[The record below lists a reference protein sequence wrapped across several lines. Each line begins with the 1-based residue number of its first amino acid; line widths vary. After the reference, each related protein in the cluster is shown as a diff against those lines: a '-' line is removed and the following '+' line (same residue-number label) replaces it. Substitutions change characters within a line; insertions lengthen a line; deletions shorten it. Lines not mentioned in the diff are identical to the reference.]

1 MNILKG
7 LLFTIGIFALVI
19 ALTALPAFFG
29 VVGGAILL
37 GIIFIALVIVFSFTL
52 F

>member
-7 LLFTIGIFALVI
+7 LLLTIGIFALAF

-29 VVGGAILL
+29 VVGCVIFL
-37 GIIFIALVIVFSFTL
+37 GIIFIALVVVFSI
-52 F
+52 